1 MYQKKVLILQTKFET
16 MKIQFLGA
24 TREVTG
30 SKHLI
35 TTDSGH
41 TILLDCGMY
50 QGKGMET
57 DAANRDLGFD
67 PVKLDCVV
75 LSHAHIDHSGLI
87 PYIVKMG
94 FKGDIYCTPATRDL
108 CSLMLTDTAFIQ
120 EQDVR
125 MYNKKIDRQ
134 HPHKEKGKKY
144 FVEPLYNQQ
153 DVNRA
158 MKHFVTYSYDRRFR
172 LFDDVLLTFTNS
184 GHMLGGAICSLEI
197 YEKPTPNNVLRT
209 ATGSPI
215 EQSSSPVKGG
225 ESNASFPSGE
235 ERGEAKVWK
244 RLTYTGDIGRLHC
257 HILPPPQLFPQ
268 CDYLI
273 CESTYGDRTHDEQMV
288 TEEQLLGIVEDTCV
302 YRKGQLLIPAFSVG
316 RTQEIVYVLN
326 QLFNDGRLPQ
336 IPVYVDSPM
345 STNATQIFRMYPD
358 ELSDEVRDT
367 MQFDPDPFGFNTL
380 RYITDIRESKAL
392 NHKDEPCIIISA
404 SGMLEAGRIKH
415 HVANHISDPRC
426 TILIV
431 GYCEPTTLGAR
442 IQEPGL
448 QWISIFGLDRKI
460 KAQITKIEGFSGHG
474 DYKEMIDYLTRSL
487 QVEQVRRTFIV
498 HGNEEAAEAYK
509 GHLGEAGFKNVTVP
523 QKGETVEL

>member
-1 MYQKKVLILQTKFET
+1 

-24 TREVTG
+24 AREVTG

-67 PVKLDCVV
+67 PAQLDCVV

-87 PYIVKMG
+87 PYIVKKG
-94 FKGDIYCTPATRDL
+94 FKGDVYCTHATRDL
-108 CSLMLTDTAFIQ
+108 CSLMLADTAFIQ

-125 MYNKKIDRQ
+125 TYNKKMDKQ
-134 HPHKEKGKKY
+134 HPHKEKGSKY
-144 FVEPLYNQQ
+144 KIEPLYTQQ
-153 DVNRA
+153 DVQKA
-158 MKHFVTYSYDRRFR
+158 MRHFVTYSYDRRFR

-184 GHMLGGAICSLEI
+184 GHMLGSAVCSLEI
-197 YEKPTPNNVLRT
+197 YE
-209 ATGSPI
+209 
-215 EQSSSPVKGG
+215 EDHG
-225 ESNASFPSGE
+225 EK
-235 ERGEAKVWK
+235 RWK
-244 RLTYTGDIGRLHC
+244 RVTYTGDVGRTHS
-257 HILPPPQLFPQ
+257 HILPSPMLFPQ

-273 CESTYGDRTHDEQMV
+273 CESTYGDRLHDDPIV
-288 TEEQLLGIVEDTCV
+288 TEEQLLGVVEDTCV
-302 YRKGQLLIPAFSVG
+302 YRKGQLLIPSFSVG

-326 QLFNDGRLPQ
+326 QLYNDGRLPH

-426 TILIV
+426 TVLLV
-431 GYCEPTTLGAR
+431 GYCSPETLGAR

-448 QWISIFGLDRKI
+448 KWISIFGQDRRI

-474 DYKEMIDYLTRSL
+474 DWKEMIAYFTRSL
-487 QVEQVRRTFIV
+487 QIENIKRVFVV
-498 HGNEEAAEAYK
+498 HGELTAAETYK
-509 GHLGEAGFKNVTVP
+509 DHLYEAGFRNITVP
-523 QKGETVEL
+523 EKGELVEL

>member
-1 MYQKKVLILQTKFET
+1 

-57 DAANRDLGFD
+57 DADNRDLGFD
-67 PVKLDCVV
+67 PKEIDCIV

-87 PYIVKMG
+87 PYVVKLG

-108 CSLMLTDTAFIQ
+108 CALMLADTAFIQ

-125 MYNKKIDRQ
+125 TYNKKIDHQ
-134 HPHKEKGKKY
+134 HPHKEKGKTYKI
-144 FVEPLYNQQ
+144 EPLYNQQ

-197 YEKPTPNNVLRT
+197 YESCLPSEINGQN
-209 ATGSPI
+209 
-215 EQSSSPVKGG
+215 SSEVSK
-225 ESNASFPSGE
+225 
-235 ERGEAKVWK
+235 RWK
-244 RLTYTGDIGRLHC
+244 RITYTGDIGRPHS

-273 CESTYGDRTHDEQMV
+273 CESTYGDRIHDEELV
-288 TEEQLLGIVEDTCV
+288 TEEQLLGIVEDTCI
-302 YRKGQLLIPAFSVG
+302 YRKGQLLIPSFSVG

-326 QLFNDGRLPQ
+326 QLYNDGRLPHL
-336 IPVYVDSPM
+336 PVYVDSPM

-358 ELSDEVRDT
+358 ELSEEVRDT

-392 NHKDEPCIIISA
+392 NHKEDPCIIISA

-431 GYCEPTTLGAR
+431 GYCSPTTLGAR

-448 QWISIFGLDRKI
+448 QWISIFGLDRRI
-460 KAQITKIEGFSGHG
+460 KAQITKLEGFSGHG
-474 DYKEMIDYLTRSL
+474 DYREMIDYLTRSL
-487 QVEQVRRTFIV
+487 QTDGVERVFVV
-498 HGNEEAAEAYK
+498 HGEAEVAETYK
-509 GHLGEAGFKNVTVP
+509 GHLQDAGFHNVEVP
-523 QKGETVEL
+523 EKGEIVTL

>member
-1 MYQKKVLILQTKFET
+1 

-67 PVKLDCVV
+67 PAKLDCVV

-125 MYNKKIDRQ
+125 TYNKKIDRQ
-134 HPHKEKGKKY
+134 NPHKEKGKKY
-144 FVEPLYNQQ
+144 KVEPLYTQN

-197 YEKPTPNNVLRT
+197 YEEDKDPNGHPAAVLNR
-209 ATGSPI
+209 
-215 EQSSSPVKGG
+215 
-225 ESNASFPSGE
+225 
-235 ERGEAKVWK
+235 RRWK
-244 RLTYTGDIGRLHC
+244 RLTYTGDVGRLHC

-273 CESTYGDRTHDEQMV
+273 CESTYGDRIHDEQMV
-288 TEEQLLGIVEDTCV
+288 TEEQLLGVVEDTCV
-302 YRKGQLLIPAFSVG
+302 YRKGKLLIPSFSVG

-326 QLFNDGRLPQ
+326 QLYNDGRLPH

-380 RYITDIRESKAL
+380 KYITDISESKAL
-392 NHKDEPCIIISA
+392 NHKDDPCIIISA

-442 IQEPGL
+442 IQQPGL
-448 QWISIFGLDRKI
+448 QWISIFGLDRRI

-474 DYKEMIDYLTRSL
+474 DYKEMIDYFTRSM
-487 QVEQVRRTFIV
+487 QVDQVQRVFVV
-498 HGNEEAAEAYK
+498 HGELTAAEAYK
-509 GHLGEAGFKNVTVP
+509 EHLTDAGFKNIDIP
-523 QKGETVEL
+523 QHGEIVEL

>member
-1 MYQKKVLILQTKFET
+1 

-67 PVKLDCVV
+67 PETLDCIV

-87 PYIVKMG
+87 PYVIKMG

-108 CSLMLTDTAFIQ
+108 CALMLADTAFIQ

-125 MYNKKIDRQ
+125 TYNKKIDRQ
-134 HPHKEKGKKY
+134 NPHKEKGKKY
-144 FVEPLYNQQ
+144 KVEPLYNQQ

-158 MKHFVTYSYDRRFR
+158 MKHFVTYGYDRRFR

-184 GHMLGGAICSLEI
+184 GHMLGGAICSLEV
-197 YEKPTPNNVLRT
+197 YE
-209 ATGSPI
+209 
-215 EQSSSPVKGG
+215 EDGG
-225 ESNASFPSGE
+225 K
-235 ERGEAKVWK
+235 RRWK
-244 RLTYTGDIGRLHC
+244 RLTYTGDIGRPKS
-257 HILPPPQLFPQ
+257 HILPPPQLFPPQLFPQ

-273 CESTYGDRTHDEQMV
+273 CESTYGDRLHDAPEA

-302 YRKGQLLIPAFSVG
+302 YRKGQLLIPSFSVG

-326 QLFNDGRLPQ
+326 QLYNDGRLPH

-358 ELSDEVRDT
+358 ELSDEVQDT
-367 MQFDPDPFGFNTL
+367 LRFDPDPFGFNTL
-380 RYITDIRESKAL
+380 RYITDINESKML
-392 NHKDEPCIIISA
+392 NHKEDPCIIISA

-442 IQEPGL
+442 IQQPGL
-448 QWISIFGLDRKI
+448 QWISIFGLDRRI
-460 KAQITKIEGFSGHG
+460 KAQITKIESFSGHG
-474 DYKEMIDYLTRSL
+474 DYQEMIDYLTRSL
-487 QVEQVRRTFIV
+487 QVNDVQRVFVV
-498 HGNEEAAEAYK
+498 HGAEEAAEAYK
-509 GHLGEAGFKNVTVP
+509 EHLHEAGFKEITVP
-523 QKGETVEL
+523 EHGETVTL